1 MSDRRVDRLR
11 EDEWMPGCD
20 LPDTVSVALARLLAV
35 AVTESLREPVG
46 EGPALLDASEAEDGA
61 CDDEEDV
68 LWTLVSPCS
77 DFPHG
82 DPPQ

>member
-1 MSDRRVDRLR
+1 MRGRRADKSDV
-11 EDEWMPGCD
+11 GSGSD
-20 LPDTVSVALARLLAV
+20 LPDTLSSALARLLAV
-35 AVTESLREPVG
+35 AVTESLHEPVG
-46 EGPALLDASEAEDGA
+46 KGPALPDASEDEDGTF
-61 CDDEEDV
+61 DDEEDV